1 MRTASRDVELVTSR
15 VPSAF
20 VTRFLAQG
28 AKWWVLIIVSP
39 WITPNWSPAYTLDGI
54 LQRVREQGVPTYV
67 ITRPPAEGDEYH
79 ARAVALF
86 RSTPSV
92 ELRFNR
98 GLHAKILLAEGPRH
112 AVGLLG
118 SANLTMSGMEGVEVG
133 VLMHS
138 RGIGEVL
145 IRDLIDFCTW
155 DLRRSSVLIKS
166 RERRSLTV

>member
-1 MRTASRDVELVTSR
+1 MRTANKDIELVTSR

-20 VTRFLAQG
+20 ITRFLAQG
-28 AKWWVLIIVSP
+28 ARWWVLIIVSP
-39 WITPNWSPAYTLDGI
+39 WITPSWSATHTLEGVLD
-54 LQRVREQGVPTYV
+54 RVREQAVPTYV
-67 ITRPPAEGDEYH
+67 ITRPPVEGDEYH
-79 ARAVALF
+79 ARAVAQF

-98 GLHAKILLAEGPRH
+98 GLHAKVLLAEGPDR
-112 AVGLLG
+112 ALGLLG
-118 SANLTMSGMEGVEVG
+118 SANLTLNGMEGVEVG

-155 DLRRSSVLIKS
+155 DLRRSSELIKS
-166 RERRSLTV
+166 REQRSRTE